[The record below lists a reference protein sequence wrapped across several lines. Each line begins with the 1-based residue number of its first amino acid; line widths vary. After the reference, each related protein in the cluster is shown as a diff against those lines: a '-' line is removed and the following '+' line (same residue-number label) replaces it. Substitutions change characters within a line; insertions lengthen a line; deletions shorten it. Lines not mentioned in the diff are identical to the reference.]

1 MFRPPFLARVAAGAA
16 VYALEE
22 TRRLPAAAVKF
33 PVTAVSQLLQ
43 TSMHM
48 QQFVTSLAIKGDGVF
63 ERLGAGPD
71 EQPEWATFDEDV
83 DDTAAGAS
91 AERTTAR
98 PAEHSGFDRFEVDPA
113 EVEAALAETLAGLQA
128 LDDNGG
134 TTATDNRGDDDSAT
148 TDNGDTFGTDTAER
162 RAAPAA
168 EPAPMAETAVA
179 AAGVIEP
186 EVAARYG
193 YSEMTLAQL
202 RARLRML
209 SVDDLRALL
218 EYEEQTLVRAPFV
231 TMLTNRI
238 ATVRA
243 Q

>member
-128 LDDNGG
+128 LDDNRG
-134 TTATDNRGDDDSAT
+134 TTAIDNGGDDDTAA

-168 EPAPMAETAVA
+168 EPATMAET

-218 EYEEQTLVRAPFV
+218 EYEEQTLARAPFV